1 MNFVIFGGLLMKKL
15 KTIVT
20 AVMASAMMLSMAVS
34 ASADS
39 FDPTTPPE
47 GCHFHPAEVVATSS
61 CSHTGMKD
69 TLYIGQ
75 CYYCGGPL
83 YKVTCRACGDFL
95 GSLCFCNM

>member
-1 MNFVIFGGLLMKKL
+1 MKKL

-39 FDPTTPPE
+39 FDLTTPPE
-47 GCHFHPAEVVATSS
+47 GSHFHPAEVVATAS
-61 CSHTGMKD
+61 CDHVGSMKD
-69 TLYIGQ
+69 TLYVGQ

-83 YKVTCRACGDFL
+83 YKVTCRECGGFV
-95 GSLCFCNM
+95 GTICFCNA